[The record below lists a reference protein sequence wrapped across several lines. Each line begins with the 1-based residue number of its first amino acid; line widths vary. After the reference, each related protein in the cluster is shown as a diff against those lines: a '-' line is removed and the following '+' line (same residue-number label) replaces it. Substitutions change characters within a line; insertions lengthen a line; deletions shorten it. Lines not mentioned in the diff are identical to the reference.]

1 MKNEPA
7 IQQLPQKSIF
17 PPPKKRENNF
27 LFPPRRSRVK
37 IAPPASPRGTFS
49 PPHTFPPFKRRISPP
64 FPFPSRGKSC
74 VGASPKK
81 PSSSDRPTG
90 SYIMATPTHM
100 YVCSVYC
107 TRKPKRSRE
116 IKPPP
121 PNKCTNSPSSDLI
134 YAEGGVEVRG
144 SFEFELCGVRE
155 RREMNENENETGAC
169 M

>member
-27 LFPPRRSRVK
+27 LFLPRRSRVK
-37 IAPPASPRGTFS
+37 IAPSASSRGTFS

-81 PSSSDRPTG
+81 SPLLPTVQPG
-90 SYIMATPTHM
+90 HTSWTLPLTVRAN
-100 YVCSVYC
+100 
-107 TRKPKRSRE
+107 RK
-116 IKPPP
+116 
-121 PNKCTNSPSSDLI
+121 
-134 YAEGGVEVRG
+134 GVER
-144 SFEFELCGVRE
+144 SN
-155 RREMNENENETGAC
+155 RRLQTSARILPLLISYTWKGWK
-169 M
+169 